1 MANQRKEGGIAWTDE
16 TWNPLRGCSKVS
28 EGCRNCYAASMAAR
42 FSGEGMPYEGLAERT
57 ANGANW
63 TGKIKLVPESL
74 DQPLKWKRP
83 RKIFVN
89 SMSDLFHKDITTAFI
104 EEVFAIMAV
113 APQHTYQVLTKRPER
128 MAEWFEN
135 RAGMVS
141 GAAQMMG
148 YRHLLPNIPMD
159 EWWPLSNVW
168 LGTSVENK
176 DVLHRIDELRKVP
189 AAIRFLS
196 IEPLIGDLGTI
207 DLSGISWVIVG
218 GESGRGARPIKEE
231 WVTSIRDQCQEQGVN
246 FFFKQWGGVNKS
258 KNGRLLEGK
267 TWNEFPE
274 VTT

>member
-1 MANQRKEGGIAWTDE
+1 MGKTKIEWTDSV
-16 TWNPLRGCSKVS
+16 WNPVTGCTKVS
-28 EGCRNCYAASMAAR
+28 EGCRNCYALT
-42 FSGEGMPYEGLAERT
+42 FAERWRGIPGHYFE
-57 ANGANW
+57 NGFDLTLRPAKMNEPLNW
-63 TGKIKLVPESL
+63 KK
-74 DQPLKWKRP
+74 P